1 MIDWD
6 SEDWGGHVHYAA
18 NGSWV
23 VDKHGEEDSRRTFE
37 AG

>member
-18 NGSWV
+18 DGSWV
-23 VDKHGEEDSRRTFE
+23 TDRHGDEVNLD
-37 AG
+37 